1 MAIFNS
7 YVSLPCWTPIFSLN
21 AMPDPPESGGA
32 PNAGAAPG
40 PGTALATPGSIQSP
54 MAEPVKVE
62 VGSQEDFMGFV
73 DVN

>member
-1 MAIFNS
+1 M
-7 YVSLPCWTPIFSLN
+7 LN
-21 AMPDPPESGGA
+21 AMPDPPESAGA
-32 PNAGAAPG
+32 PNAGAAG

>member
-1 MAIFNS
+1 
-7 YVSLPCWTPIFSLN
+7 
-21 AMPDPPESGGA
+21 MPDPPESGGA
-32 PNAGAAPG
+32 PNAGAAPGPG

-62 VGSQEDFMGFV
+62 VGSQEDYMGSV

>member
-1 MAIFNS
+1 
-7 YVSLPCWTPIFSLN
+7 
-21 AMPDPPESGGA
+21 MPDPPESGGA